1 MTRPAQLAPKLS
13 IKAGTFAADTVAV
26 CVEKPVARFSLHH
39 LTRYANLPLIEADGL
54 KTRAELTERFGP
66 LTPFDTAATG
76 QYGFA
81 ACAALDAN
89 APVLG
94 GGYVEFDVD
103 PARTLAQRGS
113 VTDLEAY
120 WATARPL
127 TAWLADGE
135 LPDDL
140 DVHTP
145 VAIRAKR
152 IVIKAPRVTDT
163 ELDVYAPLVRA
174 VADTDRL
181 SAKALM
187 HLAVIASVDNPNTP
201 VFAAACALAWRDTPD
216 SDALLRELAEYG
228 AGRLASAAL
237 TEHAHIAPEATGVLR
252 DVLEEVRT
260 WGSEN
265 GMEEDEAIRERT
277 ITVLAGL

>member
-1 MTRPAQLAPKLS
+1 M
-13 IKAGTFAADTVAV
+13 
-26 CVEKPVARFSLHH
+26 ARFSLHH
-39 LTRYANLPLIEADGL
+39 LTRCANLPLIEADGL
-54 KTRAELTERFGP
+54 KTRAELTDRFGA
-66 LTPFDTAATG
+66 LSSFDTAATG
-76 QYGFA
+76 QYAFGKRVSGFA
-81 ACAALDAN
+81 TLAARDAN
-89 APVLG
+89 TPVLG

-103 PARTLAQRGS
+103 PARTLAQQAS

-127 TAWLADGE
+127 AAWLADGD

-152 IVIKAPRVTDT
+152 LAIKAPRVTDT
-163 ELDVYAPLVRA
+163 ELDVFAPLVHQ
-174 VADTDRL
+174 VADSDRL

-187 HLAVIASVDNPNTP
+187 HLAVIATGDNPDTP
-201 VFAAACALAWRDTPD
+201 VFTAACALAWRDTPD
-216 SDALLRELAEYG
+216 PDALLRELGEYG
-228 AGRLASAAL
+228 AARLASAAL
-237 TEHAHIAPEATGVLR
+237 TEHAQIAPEATAVLR
-252 DVLEEVRT
+252 SVLDEVRT